1 MEVCCEPDC
10 CGHLCYPGR
19 GVRCIKRG
27 GSYNEHF
34 HRTMS
39 AEDQL
44 SKWSH
49 VLGCCAGNCVASL
62 SYADD
67 LDIFF
72 AKMKMYKK
80 FNVDGKLDDNGYKT
94 ITENLFFHMKESYD
108 LGPDELLV
116 YAFDE
121 TMRKLINPY
130 MSDDDYYKLLHFH
143 GVCVE
148 EEETETEK
156 WSHEDDH
163 DGSGEGAGGTKHKY
177 GEVLE
182 WDTLSDKMK
191 KAVISKRHDC
201 FSHDVPFCSVCLGPW
216 QRDLII
222 DTVEVQPEIKEEK
235 EEEEESEEEEKKPVP
250 AFDRYDAGD
259 DEMTSWGDDE
269 SSELEIGRVKPI
281 SRKRRSEVEN
291 LQCAEIFKF
300 GRQGPR
306 SPVRNAGSCF
316 RPIVVA
322 DSASI
327 EDDDVVRIESKEE
340 ECARKRQESIELRN
354 EMEKSQ
360 KLLNDSVGVLNTAT
374 KNVYDAI
381 QVVEASAKEV
391 GRIQNKIFELIDNT
405 YIDEGDLV

>member
-1 MEVCCEPDC
+1 
-10 CGHLCYPGR
+10 
-19 GVRCIKRG
+19 
-27 GSYNEHF
+27 
-34 HRTMS
+34 
-39 AEDQL
+39 
-44 SKWSH
+44 
-49 VLGCCAGNCVASL
+49 VASL

-80 FNVDGKLDDNGYKT
+80 FNVAGKLDDNGYKT

-182 WDTLSDKMK
+182 YGKLSDKMK
-191 KAVISKRHDC
+191 KAVDSKRHNC
-201 FSHDVPFCSVCLGPW
+201 FSHDVPFCSVCLGSW

-222 DTVEVQPEIKEEK
+222 DTVEAQPEIKV
-235 EEEEESEEEEKKPVP
+235 EEEEKIVP

-259 DEMTSWGDDE
+259 DEMSSWADDE
-269 SSELEIGRVKPI
+269 KEEDSGCEGETLMVFYPKAAVE
-281 SRKRRSEVEN
+281 SRKRKSEVEN
-291 LQCAEIFKF
+291 LQCDEIFTF
-300 GRQGPR
+300 GREGPR
-306 SPVRNAGSCF
+306 SPVRNAGGRF
-316 RPIVVA
+316 RPII
-322 DSASI
+322 I
-327 EDDDVVRIESKEE
+327 EDNGNIEDNDVVRIESKEE
-340 ECARKRQESIELRN
+340 ECDRKREESEDLRK
-354 EMEKSQ
+354 EMERCQ
-360 KLLNDSVGVLNTAT
+360 KLLNDSVQVLNTAT
-374 KNVYDAI
+374 KNVHDAI
-381 QVVEASAKEV
+381 QVVESSAKEV

-405 YIDEGDLV
+405 YIDESNMV